1 MKFPRILVIN
11 AGSSSLKFAVFEPLQ
26 QKLRLSGIAERIG
39 KENARFTSQSEDKT
53 KHVQDGLIATHRAAL
68 TKVLGLIASQL
79 GTDTLTG
86 IGHRVVHGGE
96 HFRESV
102 IINDEI
108 LTKIRS
114 CNHLAPLH
122 NPANLVGIEALQEQ
136 LPTLP
141 QVAVFDT
148 AFHQSIPPAAYTYA
162 LPTSLYQ
169 QHGLRR
175 YGFHGTS
182 HRYVAMK
189 TADLLNKPLHELNLI
204 SAHLGNGCSA
214 TAIKQGK
221 SVDTTMGLTP
231 LEGLVMGTRSGDV
244 DPGLLLHLNSAL
256 SYSTED
262 LNELLNRK
270 SGLLGISG
278 LSNDM
283 RALLAA
289 QEQGHQKASLAIEV
303 FCYRLAKAIAS
314 LAVPAYPVD
323 ALIFTGGIGENAAY
337 VRNKVCQQLAVLGI
351 AADVTAN
358 QNHGRDQCGQI
369 SADSCKIKV
378 VVVPTNEELLIAM
391 DTNELIT
398 NKI

>member
-1 MKFPRILVIN
+1 MKSPRILVIN

-39 KENARFTSQSEDKT
+39 KENARFTSHSEDKP
-53 KHVQDGLIATHRAAL
+53 KHVQNCFIATHREAL
-68 TKVLGLIASQL
+68 KKVLALIAGQL

-96 HFRESV
+96 HFRASV
-102 IINDEI
+102 IITDDI
-108 LTKIRS
+108 HTRIRS

-122 NPANLVGIEALQEQ
+122 NPANLVGIDALKEQ
-136 LPTLP
+136 LPGLP

-162 LPTSLYQ
+162 LPASLYQ

-189 TADLLNKPLHELNLI
+189 TADLLNRPLHELNLI
-204 SAHLGNGCSA
+204 TAHLGNGCSA
-214 TAIKQGK
+214 TAVKQGK

-244 DPGLLLHLNSAL
+244 DPGLLLHLHSAL
-256 SYSTED
+256 GYSTED

-289 QEQGHQKASLAIEV
+289 QEQGHSKASLAIEV
-303 FCYRLAKAIAS
+303 FCYRLAKAIAA

-323 ALIFTGGIGENAAY
+323 ALVFTGGIGENAAP
-337 VRNKVCQQLAVLGI
+337 VRSKVCQQLAVLGI
-351 AADVTAN
+351 AADATAN
-358 QNHGRDQCGQI
+358 LNHGRDRCGQI
-369 SADSCKIKV
+369 SADSSKIKV
-378 VVVPTNEELLIAM
+378 VMVPTNEELLIAM
-391 DTNELIT
+391 DTNELIS
-398 NKI
+398 NSG